1 MVFGGGYQTLMTR
14 SLCHFAMSQTRY
26 SKSLM
31 RVPIAIPGTDQNGNM
46 VNCNL
51 PRRRVPEALAACSLG
66 YCFNENGTGF
76 VSSDAWRLPVA

>member
-14 SLCHFAMSQTRY
+14 SLCHFAMSQTRNT
-26 SKSLM
+26 KSLM

-51 PRRRVPEALAACSLG
+51 PRRRVPEALAAWPFA
-66 YCFNENGTGF
+66 YCLNENGIGF
-76 VSSDAWRLPVA
+76 VSSDAWRLSVA